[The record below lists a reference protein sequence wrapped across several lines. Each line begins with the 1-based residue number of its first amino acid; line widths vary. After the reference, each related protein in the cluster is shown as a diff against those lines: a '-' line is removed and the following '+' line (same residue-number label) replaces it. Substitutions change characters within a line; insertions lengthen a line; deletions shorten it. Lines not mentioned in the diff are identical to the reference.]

1 MARPIWNGTLSFGL
15 LNIPVAVMSGQRTND
30 LHFRMLDSRNN
41 KPVRYERVNAQT
53 GREVPWKDVVKAFE
67 YRKGNYVVLE
77 PEDIEGA
84 APESHESVDLETFVE
99 ADAIGPEYYEKP
111 YYLVPGK
118 RAEKGYVLLRQT
130 LEKTGRIGVGRVVI
144 RTREY
149 LCAVL
154 PRGKALMLNL
164 LRYPSEVIPQSE
176 YSFPA
181 SAKRVN
187 RSELAMAEKLVEA
200 LSGEWK
206 PEQFKDE
213 FRARLKKVIE
223 KRLKGGK
230 TVEAEPEE
238 GAEPAGQ
245 STNVVD
251 FVSLLKQSL
260 AEGRRAPAKKKAA
273 RRAAPRKKAA
283 RKSAARKRA

>member
-1 MARPIWNGTLSFGL
+1 
-15 LNIPVAVMSGQRTND
+15 
-30 LHFRMLDSRNN
+30 
-41 KPVRYERVNAQT
+41 
-53 GREVPWKDVVKAFE
+53 
-67 YRKGNYVVLE
+67 
-77 PEDIEGA
+77 
-84 APESHESVDLETFVE
+84 
-99 ADAIGPEYYEKP
+99 
-111 YYLVPGK
+111 
-118 RAEKGYVLLRQT
+118 
-130 LEKTGRIGVGRVVI
+130 
-144 RTREY
+144 
-149 LCAVL
+149 VL

-213 FRARLKKVIE
+213 FRARLKKVIV

-260 AEGRRAPAKKKAA
+260 AEGGRAPAKKKAA